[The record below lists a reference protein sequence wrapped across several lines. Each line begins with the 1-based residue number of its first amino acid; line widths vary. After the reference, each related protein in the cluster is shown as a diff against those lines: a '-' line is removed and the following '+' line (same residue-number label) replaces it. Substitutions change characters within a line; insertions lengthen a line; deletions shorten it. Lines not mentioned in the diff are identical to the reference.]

1 MALALGRVLA
11 LARRAVREA
20 RELAQAVPG
29 RALVPGLRAARV
41 CAGLVAAVLVVLGRV
56 LALARR
62 AALAAR
68 ALAQAV
74 PARAQVAEAL
84 PAG

>member
-1 MALALGRVLA
+1 MPALAARALGPVVLARVLA

-29 RALVPGLRAARV
+29 WALVPGLRAARL
-41 CAGLVAAVLVVLGRV
+41 CAGPVVAAVLVVLARV
-56 LALARR
+56 L
-62 AALAAR
+62 

-74 PARAQVAEAL
+74 PGRAQVAEAL